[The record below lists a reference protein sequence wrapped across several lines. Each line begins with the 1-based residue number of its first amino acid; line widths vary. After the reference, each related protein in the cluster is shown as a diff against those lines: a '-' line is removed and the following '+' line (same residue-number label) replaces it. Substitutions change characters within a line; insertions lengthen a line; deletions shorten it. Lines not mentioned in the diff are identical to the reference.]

1 MFKIQKEKVY
11 PKISV
16 LMTVY
21 NAEKYICES
30 IESILNQT
38 FLDFEFIIIND
49 ASTDSTEEILKGYND
64 SRIKI
69 IKNKENMGQSKSANI
84 GLRLARGEYIARQ
97 DGDDI
102 SVPDRLRKQID
113 FLEKH
118 MDCSVVGSFIKVIDE
133 NSREL
138 YPIEKPISHIKIKEF
153 LKKDNCIAHGSALIR
168 MKDLRDIGFYDEF
181 FPKALDYDLF
191 IRFSE
196 KYRLA
201 NLPEYLYYWRR
212 HSESISVAHYN
223 EQQHFVRI
231 AKLRA
236 EKRRQLKTPGKILPD
251 ENSVKPKFSVL
262 MANYNNGEFVGKAIQ
277 SIMDQTFQDWEL
289 VVVDDASTDNSV
301 ELIKKYLKDKRIRF
315 FKNESNIGYI
325 STLNKMVYE
334 SFSDIFGILDSDDA
348 LIKNALEV
356 MYNAHIT
363 NPDCGFIYSQFMYC
377 DVELNPYKE
386 GCCQPVPKEGTNLR
400 CNCVSAFRTFKKRDY
415 FKTEGFSEDILG
427 AEDKDIIF
435 KMEEVTKL
443 LFVNEILYMYRVLP
457 DSQAHDPVISKHGI
471 IHLYLAKY
479 NAYMR
484 RMGSNIPN
492 LNRWEMIHILLDGIK
507 FCFKQKRFNTAK
519 NFIKK
524 IFIVLRGMREKALYQ
539 RK

>member
-1 MFKIQKEKVY
+1 MPKVY
-11 PKISV
+11 EKGICPKISV
-16 LMTVY
+16 LMTAY

-49 ASTDSTEEILKGYND
+49 ASTDGTEEILEGYND
-64 SRIKI
+64 PRIKI
-69 IKNKENMGQSKSANI
+69 IKNKENLGQSKSVNI
-84 GLRLARGEYIARQ
+84 GLRLAKGEYIARQ

-118 MDCSVVGSFIKVIDE
+118 KDYSVVGSFIKVIDE

-138 YPIEKPISHIKIKEF
+138 YPIEKPVSHIKIKEF

-168 MKDLRDIGFYDEF
+168 MKDLSDIGFYDEL

-191 IRFSE
+191 IRLSE

-223 EQQHFVRI
+223 EQQHYVRI

-236 EKRRQLKTPGKILPD
+236 EKRRKLEEPGKILLGED
-251 ENSVKPKFSVL
+251 SVKPKFSVL
-262 MANYNNGEFVGKAIQ
+262 MANYNNAECVGKAIQ
-277 SIMDQTFQDWEL
+277 SIIDQTFQGWEL
-289 VVVDDASTDNSV
+289 IIADDASTDNSV
-301 ELIKKYLKDKRIRF
+301 EAIKKYLKDKRIRF
-315 FKNESNIGYI
+315 FQNESNIGYI
-325 STLNKMVYE
+325 SNLNKMVYE
-334 SFSDIFGILDSDDA
+334 SLSDIFGILDSDDA
-348 LIKNALEV
+348 LMKNALEV

-377 DVELNPYKE
+377 DAELNPYKE
-386 GCCQPVPKEGTNLR
+386 GCCQPVPKDGTNLR

-415 FKTEGFSEDILG
+415 FKTEGFSEDIFG
-427 AEDKDIIF
+427 AEDKDIVF

-443 LFVNEILYMYRVLP
+443 LFVNEVLYKYRVHP
-457 DSQAHDPVISKHGI
+457 DSQSHDPADSKQGI
-471 IHLYLAKY
+471 IHFYLARY

-484 RMGSNIPN
+484 RLGSNIPN
-492 LNRWEMIHILLDGIK
+492 LNRWEMIRILCDGIK
-507 FCFKQKRFNTAK
+507 FCIKQKKFNMAK
-519 NFIKK
+519 NFIRK
-524 IFIVLRGMREKALYQ
+524 IFIVLRGMRRQALYQ